1 MKEER
6 MKVLEM
12 LQDGKI
18 TAEDA
23 MKLLDALGY
32 TAEEPQGEGRQR
44 RRNGNRQ
51 RQRRRRRTGGAD
63 IQVEVQE
70 RIREAQETL
79 REAMPKARRAV
90 REAMPDVNRIVR
102 EATRSIP
109 DVGKIVQ
116 EAMQTASEAFSQW
129 AEDGDRRYPEKA
141 VRQQVDTTPI
151 QVSDRLSV
159 RTPKGHVISKI
170 WDRDE
175 VKIDAK
181 ISVWGTD
188 EAAVKAFAEQIDIQI
203 QRESDAVQI
212 RPNVPKREKDDPVRS
227 VRIDFELRHPKK
239 VDLDVRA
246 RHGNITL
253 PKIDGAAILNNH
265 HGKTIFEGASG
276 NIRVKQHHG
285 DIAVQH
291 AGGDLSIDARHSD
304 TSIDAVSGSATVK
317 THHGDFVCRSI
328 ERNAEINIHHGRL
341 EGDHIGGNVVV
352 DVRHGPVAIR
362 EIGGDFAVKAGHS
375 PIEVDR
381 AGGNVQAKNNLAP
394 ITVREIGGDF
404 IAENNLNSIKADRI
418 GGRAVVKNNRGTT
431 HLENIAGATTV
442 HTGRG
447 AVEIENPES
456 SVMIKSRG
464 SKIAVRPHKPIGDD
478 YAIQNKD
485 GAVDLIIPDGS
496 AVDVHGY
503 VGRGRIQTD
512 LPLSITGVSRTSQVV
527 TGQLNGGG
535 TKVAVELGRGDLSLH
550 SDEERDAP
558 ETPTPPEP
566 PDPPELKK

>member
-1 MKEER
+1 VKEER

-12 LQDGKI
+12 IQDGKI
-18 TAEDA
+18 TAGDA
-23 MKLLDALGY
+23 MKLLDALGD

-90 REAMPDVNRIVR
+90 REAMPNVNRIVR

-109 DVGKIVQ
+109 DVGEIVQ
-116 EAMQTASEAFSQW
+116 EAMQTASEAVSKW
-129 AEDGDRRYPEKA
+129 TEDRDRKHPEKA
-141 VRQQVDTTPI
+141 VRQQVETTPI

-159 RTPKGHVISKI
+159 RTPRGHVTSKI

-175 VKIDAK
+175 VKIDAT

-188 EAAVKAFAEQIDIQI
+188 EEAVNAFAEQIDIQVR
-203 QRESDAVQI
+203 RESGAVQI
-212 RPNVPKREKDDPVRS
+212 QPQVPKQKKDDPIRS
-227 VRIDFELRHPKK
+227 VRIDFELRHPEK
-239 VDLDVRA
+239 VDLGVRA

-253 PKIDGAAILNNH
+253 PKIDGAATLNNNR
-265 HGKTIFEGASG
+265 GKTIFEGASG
-276 NIRVKQHHG
+276 NINVKQNRG
-285 DIAVQH
+285 DVVVQH
-291 AGGDLSIDARHSD
+291 AGGDFIANNNRGSI
-304 TSIDAVSGSATVK
+304 
-317 THHGDFVCRSI
+317 
-328 ERNAEINIHHGRL
+328 N
-341 EGDHIGGNVVV
+341 
-352 DVRHGPVAIR
+352 
-362 EIGGDFAVKAGHS
+362 
-375 PIEVDR
+375 VDR
-381 AGGNVQAKNNLAP
+381 V
-394 ITVREIGGDF
+394 
-404 IAENNLNSIKADRI
+404 
-418 GGRAVVKNNRGTT
+418 GGRVVAKNNRGSTR
-431 HLENIAGATTV
+431 LKNITGATTV
-442 HTGRG
+442 QANRG
-447 AVEIENPES
+447 VIEIENPES

-464 SKIAVRPHKPIGDD
+464 GKIAVRPHKPIGDD

-535 TKVAVELGRGDLSLH
+535 TKVAVELGRGDLSLR
-550 SDEERDAP
+550 SDEERDVP
-558 ETPTPPEP
+558 ETPTPP
-566 PDPPELKK
+566 DPPEPPEK

>member
-12 LQDGKI
+12 IQDGKI

-23 MKLLDALGY
+23 VKLLDALGD
-32 TAEEPQGEGRQR
+32 TAEEPQGQGEG
-44 RRNGNRQ
+44 RQ
-51 RQRRRRRTGGAD
+51 RQRRRRRRSGGAD
-63 IQVEVQE
+63 IQVEVQK

-79 REAMPKARRAV
+79 RDAMPRARRAV

-109 DVGKIVQ
+109 DVGEIVQ

-141 VRQQVDTTPI
+141 VRQFVETTPI

-159 RTPKGHVISKI
+159 RTPRGHVISKI

-175 VKIDAK
+175 VQVDAK

-188 EAAVKAFAEQIDIQI
+188 EEAVQIFAEQIDIQI
-203 QRESDAVQI
+203 RRKSSAVQI
-212 RPNVPKREKDDPVRS
+212 QPNVPKREKGDPVRS
-227 VRIDFELRHPKK
+227 VRIDFELHHPQK

-253 PKIDGAAILNNH
+253 PQIDGAATLNNH
-265 HGKTIFEGASG
+265 HGKTVFEGASG
-276 NIRVKQHHG
+276 NIRIKQHHG
-285 DIAVQH
+285 DVAVQH

-352 DVRHGPVAIR
+352 DVRHGSVAIR
-362 EIGGDFAVKAGHS
+362 EIGGDCAVKAGHS
-375 PIEVDR
+375 PIE
-381 AGGNVQAKNNLAP
+381 
-394 ITVREIGGDF
+394 
-404 IAENNLNSIKADRI
+404 
-418 GGRAVVKNNRGTT
+418 
-431 HLENIAGATTV
+431 
-442 HTGRG
+442 
-447 AVEIENPES
+447 IENPEAG
-456 SVMIKSRG
+456 VMIQSRG
-464 SKIAVRPHKPIGDD
+464 SNIAVRPHKPIGDD

-503 VGRGRIQTD
+503 VGRGSIQTD

-535 TKVAVELGRGDLSLH
+535 AKVAIELGRGSLSLH
-550 SDEERDAP
+550 SDEEIDAP

-566 PDPPELKK
+566 PEAPEK

>member
-1 MKEER
+1 VKEER
-6 MKVLEM
+6 LKVLEM

-23 MKLLDALGY
+23 MKLLDALGD
-32 TAEEPQGEGRQR
+32 TAEEPQTRQR
-44 RRNGNRQ
+44 RRNGSRQ
-51 RQRRRRRTGGAD
+51 RQRRRRR
-63 IQVEVQE
+63 
-70 RIREAQETL
+70 
-79 REAMPKARRAV
+79 
-90 REAMPDVNRIVR
+90 N
-102 EATRSIP
+102 
-109 DVGKIVQ
+109 
-116 EAMQTASEAFSQW
+116 
-129 AEDGDRRYPEKA
+129 GDRQHPEKA
-141 VRQQVDTTPI
+141 VRQYVETTPI

-159 RTPKGHVISKI
+159 STPKGHVTSKI

-175 VKIDAK
+175 VQIDAK

-188 EAAVKAFAEQIDIQI
+188 EAAVNAFAEQIDIQVR
-203 QRESDAVQI
+203 RESGAVQI
-212 RPNVPKREKDDPVRS
+212 QPNVPKRKKDDPVRS

-253 PKIDGAAILNNH
+253 PEIDGAANLNNH

-276 NIRVKQHHG
+276 NISIKQHHG

-291 AGGDLSIDARHSD
+291 AGSDLSIDAHHSD
-304 TSIDAVSGSATVK
+304 TSIDVVSGSATVNS
-317 THHGDFVCRSI
+317 HHGDFVCRSI
-328 ERNAEINIHHGRL
+328 ERNAEINMHRGRL
-341 EGDHIGGNVVV
+341 EGDHIGGNAVV

-362 EIGGDFAVKAGHS
+362 EIGGDFSVKSTHS

-381 AGGNVQAKNNLAP
+381 AGGNVQAKNNHAP

-404 IAENNLNSIKADRI
+404 IAENNHNSIKADRV
-418 GGRAVVKNNRGTT
+418 GRNAVTKNNRGTT

-442 HTGRG
+442 QTRQG
-447 AVEIENPES
+447 AVEIENPEAG
-456 SVMIKSRG
+456 VMIQSGR
-464 SKIAVRPHKPIGDD
+464 SNIVVRPHKPIGDD

-503 VGRGRIQTD
+503 VGRGGIQTN
-512 LPLSITGVSRTSQVV
+512 LPLSITGISRTSQVV

-535 TKVAVELGRGDLSLH
+535 SKVAIELGRGDLSLR
-550 SDEERDAP
+550 SDEDIEMDEP

-566 PDPPELKK
+566 PEPPEK

>member
-23 MKLLDALGY
+23 MKLLDALGD
-32 TAEEPQGEGRQR
+32 TAEEPQTRQR
-44 RRNGNRQ
+44 RRNGSRQ

-70 RIREAQETL
+70 RIREAQDTL
-79 REAMPKARRAV
+79 REAMPKARRA
-90 REAMPDVNRIVR
+90 VR

-129 AEDGDRRYPEKA
+129 AEGRDRQHPEKA
-141 VRQQVDTTPI
+141 VRQYAETTPI

-159 RTPKGHVISKI
+159 STPKGHVTSKI

-175 VKIDAK
+175 VQIDAT

-188 EAAVKAFAEQIDIQI
+188 EAAVNAFAEQIDIQI
-203 QRESDAVQI
+203 RRESGAVQI
-212 RPNVPKREKDDPVRS
+212 RPNVPKREKDDPVRA
-227 VRIDFELRHPKK
+227 VRIDFELHHPKK
-239 VDLDVRA
+239 VDLNVRA
-246 RHGNITL
+246 GHGNITL
-253 PKIDGAAILNNH
+253 PAIDGAANLNNH

-276 NIRVKQHHG
+276 NISIKHHHG

-291 AGGDLSIDARHSD
+291 VG
-304 TSIDAVSGSATVK
+304 
-317 THHGDFVCRSI
+317 GDFV
-328 ERNAEINIHHGRL
+328 
-341 EGDHIGGNVVV
+341 
-352 DVRHGPVAIR
+352 
-362 EIGGDFAVKAGHS
+362 
-375 PIEVDR
+375 
-381 AGGNVQAKNNLAP
+381 AKNNRGS
-394 ITVREIGGDF
+394 VK
-404 IAENNLNSIKADRI
+404 AERV
-418 GGRAVVKNNRGTT
+418 GGRAVAKNNRGSIVLGSVGSDVTVKNSHGTT
-431 HLENIAGATTV
+431 HLADIAGAISVQTD
-442 HTGRG
+442 RG
-447 AVEIENPES
+447 AIEIENPEAG
-456 SVMIKSRG
+456 VMIQSRG
-464 SKIAVRPHKPIGDD
+464 GNIAVRPHKPIGDD

-503 VGRGRIQTD
+503 VGRGRLQTD

-535 TKVAVELGRGDLSLH
+535 SKVAIELGRGSLSLR
-550 SDEERDAP
+550 SDEDIEIDEP

-566 PDPPELKK
+566 PEPPEPKK

>member
-23 MKLLDALGY
+23 MKLLDALGD
-32 TAEEPQGEGRQR
+32 TAEEPQTRQR
-44 RRNGNRQ
+44 RRNGSRQ

-79 REAMPKARRAV
+79 REAMPN
-90 REAMPDVNRIVR
+90 VNRIVR

-109 DVGKIVQ
+109 DVGKIVR
-116 EAMQTASEAFSQW
+116 EAMQTASQAFSQW
-129 AEDGDRRYPEKA
+129 TEDRDRQHPEKA
-141 VRQQVDTTPI
+141 VQQYAETTPI

-159 RTPKGHVISKI
+159 STPKGHVTSKI

-175 VKIDAK
+175 VQIDAT

-188 EAAVKAFAEQIDIQI
+188 EAAVNAFAEQIDIQI
-203 QRESDAVQI
+203 RRESGAVQI
-212 RPNVPKREKDDPVRS
+212 RPNVPKREKDGPVRS
-227 VRIDFELRHPKK
+227 VRIDFELHHPKK
-239 VDLDVRA
+239 VDLNVRA
-246 RHGNITL
+246 GHGNITL
-253 PKIDGAAILNNH
+253 PAIDGAANLNNH
-265 HGKTIFEGASG
+265 HGKTVFEGASG
-276 NIRVKQHHG
+276 NISIKQHHG

-291 AGGDLSIDARHSD
+291 AGSDLSIDARNSNAN
-304 TSIDAVSGSATVK
+304 IDAVSGSVK
-317 THHGDFVCRSI
+317 VKMHRGDF
-328 ERNAEINIHHGRL
+328 
-341 EGDHIGGNVVV
+341 
-352 DVRHGPVAIR
+352 
-362 EIGGDFAVKAGHS
+362 
-375 PIEVDR
+375 
-381 AGGNVQAKNNLAP
+381 
-394 ITVREIGGDF
+394 TVREIGGDF
-404 IAENNLNSIKADRI
+404 IAENNRGSIKADQV
-418 GGRAVVKNNRGTT
+418 GGRAVAKNNCGTT
-431 HLENIAGATTV
+431 HLKNIAGATTV
-442 HTGRG
+442 KTNRG

-456 SVMIKSRG
+456 SVMIQSRG
-464 SKIAVRPHKPIGDD
+464 GNIAVRPHKPIGDD

-485 GAVDLIIPDGS
+485 GAVDLTIPDGS

-503 VGRGRIQTD
+503 VGRGDIQTN

-535 TKVAVELGRGDLSLH
+535 SKVAIELGRGSLSLS
-550 SDEERDAP
+550 SDEDIETDEP

-566 PDPPELKK
+566 PEPPEAEKK

>member
-23 MKLLDALGY
+23 MKLLDALED
-32 TAEEPQGEGRQR
+32 TAEEPQTRQR
-44 RRNGNRQ
+44 RRNGSRQ
-51 RQRRRRRTGGAD
+51 RQRRRRRNGGTD
-63 IQVEVQE
+63 IQIEVQE
-70 RIREAQETL
+70 RIREAQENL
-79 REAMPKARRAV
+79 REAMPRARRAV
-90 REAMPDVNRIVR
+90 REAMPNVNRIVR

-116 EAMQTASEAFSQW
+116 EAMQTASDAFSQW
-129 AEDGDRRYPEKA
+129 AEDGDRQHPEKA
-141 VRQQVDTTPI
+141 VRQYVETTPI

-159 RTPKGHVISKI
+159 STPKGHVTSKI

-175 VKIDAK
+175 VQIDAT

-188 EAAVKAFAEQIDIQI
+188 EAAVNAFAEQIDIQI
-203 QRESDAVQI
+203 RLEPSAVQI
-212 RPNVPKREKDDPVRS
+212 QPNVPKREKDDPVRS
-227 VRIDFELRHPKK
+227 VRIDFELHHPEK

-253 PKIDGAAILNNH
+253 PKIDGAANLNNH

-276 NIRVKQHHG
+276 SINVKQHHG

-291 AGGDLSIDARHSD
+291 
-304 TSIDAVSGSATVK
+304 V
-317 THHGDFVCRSI
+317 
-328 ERNAEINIHHGRL
+328 
-341 EGDHIGGNVVV
+341 
-352 DVRHGPVAIR
+352 
-362 EIGGDFAVKAGHS
+362 
-375 PIEVDR
+375 
-381 AGGNVQAKNNLAP
+381 
-394 ITVREIGGDF
+394 GGDF
-404 IAENNLNSIKADRI
+404 IAKNNRGSIKADQV
-418 GGRAVVKNNRGTT
+418 GGRAVTKNNRGTT
-431 HLENIAGATTV
+431 HLKNIAGATTV
-442 HTGRG
+442 KTNRG
-447 AVEIENPES
+447 AVEIENPEAG
-456 SVMIKSRG
+456 VMIQSRG
-464 SKIAVRPHKPIGDD
+464 GNIAVRPHKPIGDD

-485 GAVDLIIPDGS
+485 GAVDLTIPDGS

-503 VGRGRIQTD
+503 VGRGRLQTD

-535 TKVAVELGRGDLSLH
+535 SKVAIELGRGSLSLR
-550 SDEERDAP
+550 SDEDIEIDEP

-566 PDPPELKK
+566 PEPPEK